1 MGENRTDL
9 GYWKC
14 VDHRAKNG
22 IFTSSI
28 LVLIGCASSADD
40 IAPSYISPIAYEN
53 YTCEQLTQE
62 AQMVSARAAEA
73 TGAQNKARTNDA
85 VMTTVGVVVFWPSL
99 FFIKGNGPQSAELA
113 RLKGQMEAIET
124 ASIRK
129 KCRIEFQKKPK

>member
-1 MGENRTDL
+1 
-9 GYWKC
+9 
-14 VDHRAKNG
+14 
-22 IFTSSI
+22 
-28 LVLIGCASSADD
+28 
-40 IAPSYISPIAYEN
+40 
-53 YTCEQLTQE
+53 
-62 AQMVSARAAEA
+62 MVSARAAEA